1 MRTEDY
7 SITTMRRGIAACL
20 FMARREQY
28 FYSVGSLLSAVLLA
42 IYLYQPSSSH
52 ASEDILRH
60 VQNGGYLVQDSSR
73 TLNHRERDLF
83 IPASTLKILTCLV
96 ALENLGLDYRFET
109 HFFLDNKNNLYIKG
123 FGDPFLTSET
133 VLQIAGELVG
143 LGISQIGSLYLDNF
157 SFDLAAGSAGGENT
171 TNPYDAP
178 NGALSVNFN
187 ALPLLVKGDGT
198 ITSGESQ
205 TPLLPLMVEIG
216 AGLRPGFHR
225 VNVNAFL
232 QSRQLS
238 PPIRYTGELFT
249 AQLQQSGIEVLH
261 GFGKKAVP
269 GGIKPLY
276 IHYSRKSLEEIIR
289 ECLKFSNNFIANQL
303 FLACGARDFGFPAS
317 WEKSRR
323 TFDTFTRTVLNLP
336 SDQIHLEEGSGL
348 SRNNR
353 ISPAALLKILDRFT
367 PFSSLLPELNN
378 IRVKTGTLTGVFCYA
393 GYFPGDGRLTPFV
406 ILLNQVQNSRKDI
419 LEELYNRFQK
429 GRK

>member
-1 MRTEDY
+1 
-7 SITTMRRGIAACL
+7 
-20 FMARREQY
+20 
-28 FYSVGSLLSAVLLA
+28 
-42 IYLYQPSSSH
+42 
-52 ASEDILRH
+52 
-60 VQNGGYLVQDSSR
+60 
-73 TLNHRERDLF
+73 
-83 IPASTLKILTCLV
+83 
-96 ALENLGLDYRFET
+96 
-109 HFFLDNKNNLYIKG
+109 
-123 FGDPFLTSET
+123 
-133 VLQIAGELVG
+133 
-143 LGISQIGSLYLDNF
+143 
-157 SFDLAAGSAGGENT
+157 
-171 TNPYDAP
+171 
-178 NGALSVNFN
+178 
-187 ALPLLVKGDGT
+187 
-198 ITSGESQ
+198 
-205 TPLLPLMVEIG
+205 
-216 AGLRPGFHR
+216 
-225 VNVNAFL
+225 
-232 QSRQLS
+232 
-238 PPIRYTGELFT
+238 
-249 AQLQQSGIEVLH
+249 VLH

-336 SDQIHLEEGSGL
+336 PDQIHLEEGSGL